1 MFKIE
6 DSIGDIIY
14 ISFRDFE
21 RFKDIGINAPA
32 GHFYMRGIDTLGI
45 WLEHPGI
52 ILAKTE
58 DKDGKP
64 IPEDQIK
71 KEKVNANFLVTW
83 DNINSVMHYPDREG
97 FDFPSEFNLDV
108 GFKK

>member
-14 ISFRDFE
+14 ISFRNVE
-21 RFKDIGINAPA
+21 RFKDIGVTSPS
-32 GHFYMRGIDTLGI
+32 GHFFIRGIDNLGI

-58 DKDGKP
+58 DAEGKP
-64 IPEDQIK
+64 LPINEVV

-83 DNINSVMHYPDREG
+83 DNINSLMHYPDREG
-97 FDFPSEFNLDV
+97 FDFPSEFNIDI

>member
-6 DSIGDIIY
+6 DSIGDVVY

-21 RFKDIGINAPA
+21 RYRDIGISSNS
-32 GHFYMRGIDTLGI
+32 GHYFLRGFDNLGI

-58 DKDGKP
+58 DEKLQYQKNIANELLLKRQSFDYAFKKEEEEEDTKP
-64 IPEDQIK
+64 IQM
-71 KEKVNANFLVTW
+71 
-83 DNINSVMHYPDREG
+83 NIFFRENW
-97 FDFPSEFNLDV
+97 FPVRN
-108 GFKK
+108 

>member
-6 DSIGDIIY
+6 DSIGDVIY
-14 ISFRDFE
+14 ISFRNFE
-21 RFKDIGINAPA
+21 RFKDIGIKKSS
-32 GHFYMRGIDTLGI
+32 GHFFIRGIDNLGI

-52 ILAKTE
+52 ILTKTE
-58 DKDGKP
+58 DELGKP
-64 IPEDQIK
+64 LPEDKIV

-83 DNINSVMHYPDREG
+83 DNISCVMHYPNREG
-97 FDFPSEFNLDV
+97 FDLPSEFSLDV

>member
-14 ISFRDFE
+14 VSFRDVE
-21 RFKDIGINAPA
+21 RFKNIGVTSHS
-32 GHFYMRGIDTLGI
+32 GHFFIRGIDSLGI

-58 DKDGKP
+58 DSQGKP
-64 IPEDQIK
+64 LPVNK
-71 KEKVNANFLVTW
+71 VVKEKVNANFLVTW
-83 DNINSVMHYPDREG
+83 DNINSLMHYPDREG
-97 FDFPSEFNLDV
+97 FDFPSEFNIDV

>member
-6 DSIGDIIY
+6 DSIGDVVY

-21 RFKDIGINAPA
+21 RYRDIGISSNS
-32 GHFYMRGIDTLGI
+32 GHYFLRGFDNLGI

-58 DKDGKP
+58 DENGKP

-71 KEKVNANFLVTW
+71 KERVNANFLVTW
-83 DNINSVMHYPDREG
+83 ENIKSMMLYPEREG
-97 FDFPSEFNLDV
+97 FDFPSEFDIDI

>member
-6 DSIGDIIY
+6 DSIGDVVY

-21 RFKDIGINAPA
+21 RYRDIGISSNS
-32 GHFYMRGIDTLGI
+32 GHYFLRGFDNLGI

-58 DKDGKP
+58 DENGKP

-71 KEKVNANFLVTW
+71 KEKVNANFLITW
-83 DNINSVMHYPDREG
+83 DNVNSIMHYPDREG
-97 FDFPSEFNLDV
+97 FDFPSEFKLDV

>member
-14 ISFRDFE
+14 ISFRDLE
-21 RFKDIGINAPA
+21 RLKDIGINAPA
-32 GHFYMRGIDTLGI
+32 GHFFIRGIDTLGI

-58 DKDGKP
+58 DRDGKP

-97 FDFPSEFNLDV
+97 FDFPSEFNLDI